1 MIYQD
6 DNVLSISGIQHFVYC
21 RRQWALIHIEQQ
33 WEENLLTVSGESMH
47 QKAHDNTF
55 SETRNGVIITRG
67 MQVSSYELGIY
78 GVCDVVEFVPSSE
91 GAIIHNK
98 EGYFKIIPVEY
109 KHGEPKTSDADI
121 LQVAAQAMCL
131 ENMFCVKIDE
141 LNIYYGKTR
150 HREKIPFTDDIR
162 ERLVKILEEMHQ
174 LYDRRY
180 TPKVKQNKNCRA
192 CSLKNIC
199 LPRLTKISS
208 VKGYMSKMLG
218 DEL

>member
-33 WEENLLTVSGESMH
+33 
-47 QKAHDNTF
+47 KAHDNTF
-55 SETRNGVIITRG
+55 SETRNGVVISRG

-131 ENMFCVKIDE
+131 ENMFCAKIDE
-141 LNIYYGKTR
+141 LN
-150 HREKIPFTDDIR
+150 IR

-174 LYDRRY
+174 LYDKRY